1 MKFSQMLKIL
11 MIKALNSNNGGQRN
25 KIKKLYYMHAY
36 KTKSIIKKL
45 LAKVTSYNYKTK
57 ILSNYKTIKLLLLTS
72 NYQKEITTNSST
84 YTV

>member
-1 MKFSQMLKIL
+1 MV
-11 MIKALNSNNGGQRN
+11 ANV
-25 KIKKLYYMHAY
+25 KKLYYMHAY

-84 YTV
+84 YTVQLFFEVLKFHEFHGL

>member
-1 MKFSQMLKIL
+1 MAKE
-11 MIKALNSNNGGQRN
+11 IKS
-25 KIKKLYYMHAY
+25 KTVFYAY

-72 NYQKEITTNSST
+72 NYQKEITTNSSIL
-84 YTV
+84 YSCFFEVLKFHEFCGC